1 MKSAFKFF
9 ALSLLAGTMFAACGD
24 DDSDGPGEPGKPGG
38 PEIPVEITSE
48 IGRAHV

>member
-24 DDSDGPGEPGKPGG
+24 RENPGNPGDPKSRWKL
-38 PEIPVEITSE
+38 PVT
-48 IGRAHV
+48 